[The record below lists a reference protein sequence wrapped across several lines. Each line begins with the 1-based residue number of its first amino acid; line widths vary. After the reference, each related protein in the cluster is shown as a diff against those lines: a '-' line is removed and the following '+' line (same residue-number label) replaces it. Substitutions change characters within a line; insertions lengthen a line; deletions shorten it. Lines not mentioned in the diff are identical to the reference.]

1 MKLLWWAMLNYVSME
16 DDSAPSG
23 RRRSVILLHGFGA
36 SMHDLAPLA
45 DVMQVPGYSW
55 CFPQAPID
63 LPGFPAGKAWFPRQ
77 EPELEHFS
85 TGATFANLRDYDP
98 PGLAESAREVKH
110 LIEELALTSSE
121 LVIGGFS
128 QGAMV
133 AVELLTHLN
142 ALPQALVLFSG
153 SLIAEHRWSRALS
166 AKLQGLPVFQSHGRT
181 DPILPYEEGTSLG
194 RLLDKSGAS
203 RRFIDFPGGHAIP
216 NKVVNKATQFLS
228 DLT

>member
-1 MKLLWWAMLNYVSME
+1 MLNYVCME
-16 DDSAPSG
+16 DTEKPSG
-23 RRRSVILLHGFGA
+23 ARSVLLLHGFGA

-45 DVMQVPGYSW
+45 DVMEVSGASW

-85 TGATFANLRDYDP
+85 SGVTFANLRDYDP

-110 LIEELALTSSE
+110 LITELGMPIGE

-133 AVELLTHLN
+133 AVELLVHLDI
-142 ALPQALVLFSG
+142 LPKALVLFSG

-166 AKLQGLPVFQSHGRT
+166 RKLDGIPVFQSHGQT
-181 DPILPYEEGTSLG
+181 DPILPFQEGVELG
-194 RLLDKSGAS
+194 ALLDKAGAM
-203 RRFIDFPGGHAIP
+203 RRFVEFPGGHAIP
-216 NKVVNKATQFLS
+216 SAIVDKASRFLS
-228 DLT
+228 EMA